1 MYLSSKVRLAGAAAV
16 LSCVAACNQGP
27 QSKAPTPRPPS
38 QASQQWKQTTDGFV
52 QSYFAAQP
60 SFAAQQGKHEYDG
73 QLPDV
78 SAHGIKREIA
88 RLHDERDQLNAVD
101 PSQLEPQERFDRT
114 YLINVVDRDL
124 FYLEKAHFPST
135 NPYWYLNT
143 AGIDPDMYL
152 SRNYAP
158 LNVRM
163 KAYIKYARGIPKLAT
178 NIQENLKGPLPK
190 TYVELGIAVF
200 GGFVDFYKKD
210 VAAVFASVNDP
221 AMQKDLTDA
230 DTNAA
235 NAMANLT
242 NYLTGLRKT
251 ATDNFALGKDLYA
264 QMVKDTEMV
273 DLPIEQI
280 EAAGRADL
288 ERNTAALKAEC
299 ANYLPKGTIAACVA
313 KVAAKKPAEGTLD
326 AARRQLTMLRDF
338 VQKNNVVG
346 IPNDDQALVAEAPPY
361 NRNNAAFIQIPGPYD
376 KGVAATYNIAPPD
389 PKWSKAEQLQYIPSE
404 ATLLFT
410 SVHEVWPGHFL
421 QFLHSNSNPDK
432 LEALW
437 VGYAFAEGWAHY
449 CEEMM
454 YEEGLGRGDPELH
467 IGQIMD
473 ALLRDVRL
481 LSAIGLHTE
490 GWTVAQS
497 EKMFREQAFQD
508 PGNARQQAARGSYD
522 PAYLNYTLGKL
533 MIRKLRA
540 DWVAKMAGGGAAP
553 QTSSAAPSGS
563 APGSDATVG
572 PAMTGPAMTGPAM
585 TGPSMTG
592 ASAAP
597 DQALWHNFHD
607 KFLSYGGP
615 PIPMVR
621 KEMVGDTGTLL

>member
-1 MYLSSKVRLAGAAAV
+1 MSLSSRVGLAWAAV
-16 LSCVAACNQGP
+16 LMGVAGCNQSP
-27 QSKAPTPRPPS
+27 QSKTPAPRPPS
-38 QASQQWKQTTDGFV
+38 QASQQWKQTADGFV

-60 SFAAQQGKHEYDG
+60 FFAAQQGKHEYDG

-101 PSQLEPQERFDRT
+101 PAQLEPQERFDRA
-114 YLINVVDRDL
+114 YLLKVVDRDL
-124 FYLEKAHFPST
+124 YYLEKAHFPSI
-135 NPYWYLNT
+135 NPYWYLSN
-143 AGIDPDMYL
+143 GYIDPDMYL

-163 KAYIKYARGIPKLAT
+163 KAYIKYARGIPKMASDIQANLA
-178 NIQENLKGPLPK
+178 GPLPK

-221 AMQKDLTDA
+221 ALQKDLTEA
-230 DTNAA
+230 DNNAA
-235 NAMANLT
+235 VAMSNLSVH
-242 NYLTGLRKT
+242 LTELRKT
-251 ATDNFALGKDLYA
+251 ATDNFPLGKDLYA
-264 QMVKDTEMV
+264 QMVKDTEQV

-299 ANYLPKGTIAACVA
+299 ANYLPKGTLAACVA

-326 AARRQLTMLRDF
+326 AARRQLVMLREF
-338 VQKNNVVG
+338 VQKNNVVS

-361 NRNNAAFIQIPGPYD
+361 NRNNAAFIQVPGPYD

-410 SVHEVWPGHFL
+410 SVHEVWPGHFV

-432 LEALW
+432 LEGLW
-437 VGYAFAEGWAHY
+437 VGYAYAEGWAHY

-454 YEEGLGRGDPELH
+454 IEEGLGRGDPELH

-481 LSAIGLHTE
+481 LSSIGLHTE
-490 GWTVAQS
+490 SWTVAQS

-508 PGNARQQAARGSYD
+508 PGNARQQAARGTYD

-540 DWVAKMAGGGAAP
+540 DWVAKMRSGGGQTASTAAP
-553 QTSSAAPSGS
+553 ASAPASAA
-563 APGSDATVG
+563 TTG

-592 ASAAP
+592 TSAGD
-597 DQALWHNFHD
+597 DQALWHDFHD

-621 KEMVGDTGTLL
+621 KEMMGEAGALL